1 MMEDNVFIFCMYI
14 VFPRIRGTRLRK
26 YKDTRYAVGEIKNTR
41 YPVASHVNY
50 AVRGRL
56 KQKIRG
62 TRYTVEL
69 CF

>member
-1 MMEDNVFIFCMYI
+1 MEDNVFFFGMYI
-14 VFPRIRGTRLRK
+14 VFPRIRGTRLRE

-41 YPVASHVNY
+41 YAVASHVNY

-62 TRYTVEL
+62 NAVRGRI